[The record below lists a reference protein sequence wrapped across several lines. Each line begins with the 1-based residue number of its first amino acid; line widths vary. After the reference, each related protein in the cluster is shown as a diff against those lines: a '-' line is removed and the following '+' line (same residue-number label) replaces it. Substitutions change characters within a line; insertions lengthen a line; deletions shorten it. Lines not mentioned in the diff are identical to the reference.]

1 MPAGPIIL
9 FGGSGFLGVSL
20 ALHLAAAG
28 RSIVIITRNA
38 PVIEG
43 PWQYK
48 HWDARTIG
56 PWVRDLEDAAA
67 IVNLAGRSVDCIKTP
82 DNCDAILRSRV
93 EATRTIA
100 AAVREVRNP
109 PKVWV
114 QMSTAHIYGDPASAI
129 CDEDSALGFGLAPTV
144 GKAWEEAAMYGALSS
159 QRLVMLR
166 TVFVIG
172 RDRGVGGGALAR
184 LKKLARLGLGGQ
196 VGSGTQGFSWIHELD
211 MNRIFERAINDDSM
225 RGVYNACGP
234 NPTSQKHFMQEVRK
248 VSGGLGTLGIAPPA
262 PAWAVRLGAP
272 LLMKTDPEL
281 ALYGRY
287 VVPKRLLKE
296 GFEFRFASLA
306 EALKDLAAKPN
317 IGG

>member
-1 MPAGPIIL
+1 MPPGPIIL

-20 ALHLAAAG
+20 ALYLAAAG
-28 RSIVIITRNA
+28 RSIVIISRNA
-38 PVIEG
+38 PMVEG
-43 PWQYK
+43 PWRYK
-48 HWDARTIG
+48 HWDARTVG

-67 IVNLAGRSVDCIKTP
+67 IVNLAGRSVDCMKTP

-129 CDEDSALGFGLAPTV
+129 CDEESALGFGFAPTV
-144 GKAWEEAAMYGALSS
+144 GKAWEETAMYGALPS

-166 TVFVIG
+166 TGFVIG
-172 RDRGVGGGALAR
+172 RDRGAGGGALAR

-211 MNRIFERAINDDSM
+211 MNRIFERAIYDDSM
-225 RGVYNACGP
+225 RGVYNACSP
-234 NPTSQKHFMQEVRK
+234 NPTSQKNFMQEVRK
-248 VSGGLGTLGIAPPA
+248 VSGGFGALGIAPPA

-296 GFEFRFASLA
+296 GFEFRFTSLA
-306 EALKDLAAKPN
+306 EAMKDLAAKPKV
-317 IGG
+317 GG